1 MEKEGTEDQI
11 VKLRWLRSKL
21 GMNRTVFARDM
32 GIPLRTVE
40 EWEAGQRKMPD
51 YLLKFLMYYALGRK
65 VLFKNRDKEY
75 MEMLREVEG
84 EIKEG

>member
-1 MEKEGTEDQI
+1 MVKEGTEDQI
-11 VKLRWLRSKL
+11 VKLKWLRSKL
-21 GMNRTVFARDM
+21 DMNRTEFAREM

-65 VLFKNRDKEY
+65 VLFKNKDNEY
-75 MEMLREVEG
+75 TEMVREV
-84 EIKEG
+84 K